1 MADIRYVNESYV
13 DDSYVVIT
21 FDAGSVSISNTTSV
35 SASASKIKSAES
47 TIQTSIANNRSWDE
61 MGTWYEPIQEVW
73 NQFII
78 EEPLVLSTAPVSP
91 IITSTAVTSTATKQ
105 LFVDAVTISA
115 DATFSVTAEAQ
126 REGETITAFA
136 TTVVSDADVIRT
148 GESNITSTTTT
159 QADAITGYSETVSIS
174 FSTSVTADE
183 ELISQPGSSI
193 TIATTT
199 TSQAGRVNPATADI
213 IETIT
218 TTASTGE
225 AGSFGDADITV
236 STTVADTDT
245 ISIFGGAST
254 IQNSSVVSA
263 SGDKVILPTVNISA
277 FTITVSTAAGFA
289 VDPYRTFQIDSETR
303 INILQQE
310 TRSRL
315 IPSETRIIKVTPGS
329 NTKVV
334 DLAGIIDRREG

>member
-21 FDAGSVSISNTTSV
+21 FDSGSVSINNTTSV
-35 SASASKIKSAES
+35 SASAEKVKSAEA
-47 TIQTSIANNRSWDE
+47 TINTTIANNRSWDD

-91 IITSTAVTSTATKQ
+91 ITTSTAVTSTATKQ
-105 LFVDAVTISA
+105 LVSGAVNISA
-115 DATFSVTAEAQ
+115 NATFTVTAEAQ

-136 TTVVSDADVIRT
+136 TTVSADAGVQRVGD
-148 GESNITSTTTT
+148 SNIAVATTTLS
-159 QADAITGYSETVSIS
+159 DAITGFSETVSIT

-193 TIATTT
+193 AVATTT
-199 TSQAGRVNPATADI
+199 TAQAGRVNPATANI

-225 AGSFGDADITV
+225 TGSFGDAVITV
-236 STTVADTDT
+236 NTSVADTD
-245 ISIFGGAST
+245 SVNIFGGTTNVQTATVLSG
-254 IQNSSVVSA
+254 

-289 VDPYRTFQIDSETR
+289 VEPYRTFQIDSESR

-315 IPSETRIIKVTPGS
+315 VPSETRIFKVTPGS

>member
-21 FDAGSVSISNTTSV
+21 FDAGSVSINNTTSV
-35 SASASKIKSAES
+35 SASAGKIRTAES
-47 TIQTSIANNRSWDE
+47 TIQTTIANNRSWDE

-78 EEPLVLSTAPVSP
+78 EEPLLSSFAPVSP
-91 IITSTAVTSTATKQ
+91 INISTAVTSTATNQ
-105 LFVDAVTISA
+105 LVSSAVTISA
-115 DATFSVTAEAQ
+115 DATFTVTAEAQ

-136 TTVVSDADVIRT
+136 TTVVSDADVVRT
-148 GESNITSTTTT
+148 GASNITSTTTT
-159 QADAITGYSETVSIS
+159 QADAITGFSETVSIS

-183 ELISQPGSSI
+183 ELISQPGSDI
-193 TIATTT
+193 TVATTT
-199 TSQAGRVNPATADI
+199 TAQAGRVNPATADI

-225 AGSFGDADITV
+225 TGSFGDATITLNT
-236 STTVADTDT
+236 SVADVDT
-245 ISIFGGAST
+245 LQIFGGDST
-254 IQNSSVVSA
+254 IQTATVLSG
-263 SGDKVILPTVNISA
+263 SGDKVILPTVNITA
-277 FTITVSTAAGFA
+277 FTVTVSTAAGFA
-289 VDPYRTFQIDSETR
+289 VEPFRTFKIDSETR

-315 IPSETRIIKVTPGS
+315 ITSETRIFKVTPGS
-329 NTKVV
+329 NTKIV
-334 DLAGIIDRREG
+334 DLAGLIDRREG

>member
-21 FDAGSVSISNTTSV
+21 FDSGSVSINNTTSV
-35 SASASKIKSAES
+35 SASAGNVKSAES

-73 NQFII
+73 DQFII
-78 EEPLVLSTAPVSP
+78 VEPLLSSFAPVSP

-105 LFVDAVTISA
+105 LVSGAVTISA
-115 DATFSVTAEAQ
+115 DATFTVTAEAN
-126 REGETITAFA
+126 REGETITAFS
-136 TTVVSDADVIRT
+136 TTVVSDADVIRE
-148 GESNITSTTTT
+148 GTSTITTTT
-159 QADAITGYSETVSIS
+159 TTLADAITGYSETVSLNI
-174 FSTSVTADE
+174 TTTVTADE
-183 ELISQPGSSI
+183 QLISLPGSDI
-193 TIATTT
+193 TVATTT
-199 TSQAGRVNPATADI
+199 TAQAGRVNPATADI

-225 AGSFGDADITV
+225 TGSFADAVITV
-236 STTVADTDT
+236 NTSVADTD
-245 ISIFGGAST
+245 SVNIFGG
-254 IQNSSVVSA
+254 VSNVQTA
-263 SGDKVILPTVNISA
+263 TVLSGLGDKVILPTVNISA

-289 VDPYRTFQIDSETR
+289 VEPYRTFQIDSESR

-315 IPSETRIIKVTPGS
+315 VPSETRIFKVTPGS

>member
-21 FDAGSVSISNTTSV
+21 FDAGSVSINNTTSV
-35 SASASKIKSAES
+35 SASAGKVKSAES
-47 TIQTSIANNRSWDE
+47 TIQTTIANNRSWDE

-78 EEPLVLSTAPVSP
+78 EEPIVSSFAPVSP

-105 LFVDAVTISA
+105 LVSGAVNISA
-115 DATFSVTAEAQ
+115 DATFTVTAEAQ

-136 TTVVSDADVIRT
+136 TTVVSDADVVRT
-148 GESNITSTTTT
+148 GASNITSTTTT
-159 QADAITGYSETVSIS
+159 QADAITGFSETVSIS

-183 ELISQPGSSI
+183 ELISQPGSDISV
-193 TIATTT
+193 ATTT
-199 TSQAGRVNPATADI
+199 TAQAGRVNPGTADI

-225 AGSFGDADITV
+225 TGSFADAAITV

-245 ISIFGGAST
+245 ISISGGAST
-254 IQNSSVVSA
+254 IQTASVVSA
-263 SGDKVILPTVNISA
+263 TSELVILPTVNISA
-277 FTITVSTAAGFA
+277 FTVTVSTAAGFA
-289 VDPYRTFQIDSETR
+289 LDPYRTFQIDSETR

-315 IPSETRIIKVTPGS
+315 IPSETRIFKVTPGS
-329 NTKVV
+329 NTKIV